1 MFIVSCNTNANYND
15 GLLKNA
21 DDNFNENEDFKKK
34 SLITQ
39 QYRLA
44 FLILCYLQK
53 SLQVLT
59 TLYHDASIYSYKR
72 SKRKRSPRGTLIRGD
87 RGILGHFL
95 ENELW
100 LRFFP
105 QIANQSVFKAVSSVP
120 RYFLCPNL
128 FSN

>member
-1 MFIVSCNTNANYND
+1 M
-15 GLLKNA
+15 
-21 DDNFNENEDFKKK
+21 KKIQLNIRHNNNNVHK
-34 SLITQ
+34 YTK
-39 QYRLA
+39 
-44 FLILCYLQK
+44 CEG
-53 SLQVLT
+53 LT
-59 TLYHDASIYSYKR
+59 TQKIPS
-72 SKRKRSPRGTLIRGD
+72 RGD